1 MALRRC
7 RGLDGGTKMTPIK
20 KAIRTIALLTQ
31 RLTNLN
37 FKSEIEIIE
46 AYEIKQRLKKIEN
59 INRGKRFNE
68 LYELFDL
75 EEICP
80 FSDLTVKQTE
90 QEMLLWKLVD
100 LERGQHE

>member
-1 MALRRC
+1 
-7 RGLDGGTKMTPIK
+7 MTPIK
-20 KAIRTIALLTQ
+20 KAIRTIALLRQ

-75 EEICP
+75 QEICP

-90 QEMLLWKLVD
+90 QERLLWKLVD
-100 LERGQHE
+100 LERGQNE

>member
-1 MALRRC
+1 
-7 RGLDGGTKMTPIK
+7 MTPIK

-31 RLTNLN
+31 RLNNLN

-75 EEICP
+75 QEICP

-90 QEMLLWKLVD
+90 QERLLWKLVD

>member
-1 MALRRC
+1 
-7 RGLDGGTKMTPIK
+7 MTPIK

>member
-1 MALRRC
+1 
-7 RGLDGGTKMTPIK
+7 MTPIK

-75 EEICP
+75 QEICP
-80 FSDLTVKQTE
+80 FSNLTVKQTE

>member
-1 MALRRC
+1 
-7 RGLDGGTKMTPIK
+7 MTPIK

-75 EEICP
+75 QEICP

-90 QEMLLWKLVD
+90 QERLLWKLVD
-100 LERGQHE
+100 LERGQNE